1 MLEVP
6 QLVIID
12 LDDTLYDFSIA
23 NRAGEKALN
32 EFIASVLN
40 QSSSDIAAEL
50 SKARITLKSRLG
62 EVAASHSRLLYVRE
76 FLNSNHIQIH
86 ASFALECEQVFWR
99 EYLLNS
105 SLFPG
110 VIEFLTYLRLRKT
123 QLVLVTDLTT
133 SIQLRKL
140 AWFGLDKFFD
150 LVLTSEEAGGDKKS
164 GLPEDLLHKLL
175 VPTPERIWSIGDKDS
190 DHLYKGSS
198 TFFRKIPTGRF
209 RLVAPDNY
217 EFESYVDLLNQI
229 AD

>member
-12 LDDTLYDFSIA
+12 LDDTLYDYGIA

-40 QSSSDIAAEL
+40 QSSSDVAAEL

-76 FLNSNHIQIH
+76 FLNSKQIQIH

-99 EYLLNS
+99 EYLLSS

-110 VIEFLTYLRLRKT
+110 VLEFLTYLRLRKT

-175 VPTPERIWSIGDKDS
+175 VPTPERIWSIGDKDW
-190 DHLYKGSS
+190 DHLYKGNS
-198 TFFRKIPTGRF
+198 TFFRKMPTGRF

-217 EFESYVDLLNQI
+217 EFKSYVDLLNQI

>member
-12 LDDTLYDFSIA
+12 LDDTLYDYSIA

-76 FLNSNHIQIH
+76 FLNSKQIQIH

-99 EYLLNS
+99 EYLLSS

-175 VPTPERIWSIGDKDS
+175 VPTPERIWSIGDKDW
-190 DHLYKGSS
+190 DHLYKGNS
-198 TFFRKIPTGRF
+198 TFFRKVPTGSF

-217 EFESYVDLLNQI
+217 DFESYADLLNQI

>member
-12 LDDTLYDFSIA
+12 LDDTLYDYGIA

-76 FLNSNHIQIH
+76 FLNSKQIQIH

-99 EYLLNS
+99 EYLLSS

-175 VPTPERIWSIGDKDS
+175 VPTPERIWSIGDKDW
-190 DHLYKGSS
+190 DHLYKGNS
-198 TFFRKIPTGRF
+198 TFLRKIPTGRF
-209 RLVAPDNY
+209 RLVAPNNY

>member
-12 LDDTLYDFSIA
+12 LDDTLYDYSIA

-40 QSSSDIAAEL
+40 QSSNDIAAEL

-76 FLNSNHIQIH
+76 FLNSEHIQIH

-99 EYLLNS
+99 EYLLSS

-140 AWFGLDKFFD
+140 AWFGLDKIFD
-150 LVLTSEEAGGDKKS
+150 LVLTSEEAGGDKIS

-175 VPTPERIWSIGDKDS
+175 VPTPERIWSIGDKDW
-190 DHLYKGSS
+190 DHLYKGNSA
-198 TFFRKIPTGRF
+198 FFRKVSTGRF

-217 EFESYVDLLNQI
+217 EFESYTDLLNQI

>member
-12 LDDTLYDFSIA
+12 LDDTLYDYGIA

-76 FLNSNHIQIH
+76 FLNSKQIQIH

-99 EYLLNS
+99 EYLLSS

-123 QLVLVTDLTT
+123 QIVLVTDLTT

-175 VPTPERIWSIGDKDS
+175 VPTPERIWSIGDKDW
-190 DHLYKGSS
+190 DHLYKGNS

>member
-12 LDDTLYDFSIA
+12 LDDTLYDYSIA

-32 EFIASVLN
+32 EFIATTLN
-40 QSSSDIAAEL
+40 QNVDEIAAEL
-50 SKARITLKSRLG
+50 AKARITLKFRLG

-76 FLNSNHIQIH
+76 FLNSNHIQIY

-99 EYLLNS
+99 EYLHSS
-105 SLFPG
+105 SLYPG
-110 VIEFLTYLRLRKT
+110 VLDFLTYLRLRKT

-140 AWFGLDKFFD
+140 AWFGLDKLFD
-150 LVLTSEEAGGDKKS
+150 LVITSEEAGGDKKS
-164 GLPEDLLHKLL
+164 GLPEDLLNRFLM
-175 VPTPERIWSIGDKDS
+175 PTPQIIWSIGDKDW
-190 DHLYKGSS
+190 DHLFKDNS
-198 TFFRKIPTGRF
+198 TFFKKVSTGSV
-209 RLVAPDNY
+209 RLTTLDNY
-217 EFESYVDLLNQI
+217 EFESFTDLLNQI

>member
-12 LDDTLYDFSIA
+12 LDDTLYDYSIA

-40 QSSSDIAAEL
+40 QNSSDIAAEL

-76 FLNSNHIQIH
+76 FLNSKHIQIH

-99 EYLLNS
+99 EYLLSS

-175 VPTPERIWSIGDKDS
+175 VPTPERIWSIGDKDW
-190 DHLYKGSS
+190 DHLYKGNS
-198 TFFRKIPTGRF
+198 TFFRKTPTGRF
-209 RLVAPDNY
+209 RSVAPDNY